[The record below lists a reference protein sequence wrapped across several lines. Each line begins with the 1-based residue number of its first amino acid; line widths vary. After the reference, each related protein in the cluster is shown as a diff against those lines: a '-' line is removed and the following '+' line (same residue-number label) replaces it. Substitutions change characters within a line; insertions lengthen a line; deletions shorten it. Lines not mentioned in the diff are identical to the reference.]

1 MPPADLATTVLG
13 IDPGTQVVGFGVL
26 AVGTRTMRFV
36 DAGVLRANRRD
47 SVPVR
52 LGEISRQLDDLLGR
66 VRPDVVVV
74 EEAFASRNVKTALR
88 LGEARGVVLAQ
99 AARHDARL
107 VQMPPA
113 VAKKALV
120 GNGAA
125 AKEQVAA
132 MVCRLLGLSKAPDP
146 LDATDALALALAHV
160 MRGSAQPTG

>member
-1 MPPADLATTVLG
+1 M
-13 IDPGTQVVGFGVL
+13 
-26 AVGTRTMRFV
+26 
-36 DAGVLRANRRD
+36 
-47 SVPVR
+47 PVR
-52 LGEISRQLDDLLGR
+52 LGEISRQLDELLGR

-88 LGEARGVVLAQ
+88 LGEARGVVLAA
-99 AARHDARL
+99 AARHGAQL

-125 AKEQVAA
+125 AKEQVASH
-132 MVCRLLGLSKAPDP
+132 GLSHARAFQSAPDS
-146 LDATDALALALAHV
+146 LDATDALALALAHI